1 MGLLCYFMAAIKWI
15 VYFKL
20 GNHNNKNS
28 FYICYIFKNPMIIAI
43 YLCHHLLGF
52 MLDCYREK
60 KGW

>member
-1 MGLLCYFMAAIKWI
+1 MVKRKIKTI
-15 VYFKL
+15 IILTRIKFI
-20 GNHNNKNS
+20 NHNNKNS

-60 KGW
+60 KG